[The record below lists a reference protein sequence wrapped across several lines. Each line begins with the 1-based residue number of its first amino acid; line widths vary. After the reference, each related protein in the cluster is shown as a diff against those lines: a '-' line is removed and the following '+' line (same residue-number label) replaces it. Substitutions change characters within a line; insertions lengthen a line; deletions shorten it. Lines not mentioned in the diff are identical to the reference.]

1 MENTDFYL
9 YLAVILSSFM
19 LSTALVPLIRRFALK
34 KNIVDMPEASARKV
48 HELPT
53 PLLGGWVIFLS
64 SAVAII
70 LIRYFHLADF
80 SDLPLRLFAAII
92 LASLVLVIGGT
103 LDDKFNLPP
112 YEQIIFPICAVIIV
126 MFGGLHISF
135 ITNPLAAAGGVIN
148 LSGIIGIIIAIIWL
162 LGMMY
167 TTKFLDGLDGL
178 VSGIAVIAS
187 IFIFLASLRW
197 DMPLSATGIWAL
209 ALAGACLGFLIFNWQ
224 PAKIFLGEGGS
235 IFIGFMLAVLSIITG
250 SKIITTLL
258 VLGIPALDVI
268 WVVTARLLSG
278 KSPFSG
284 DRSHLHYRLM
294 SLGMT
299 KKQVVWLLYFIAIG
313 FGSLGFIS
321 SSYGKMILVFC
332 LIAVMIIFS
341 TLLKVN
347 VKNKSYAK
355 DI

>member
-1 MENTDFYL
+1 
-9 YLAVILSSFM
+9 
-19 LSTALVPLIRRFALK
+19 
-34 KNIVDMPEASARKV
+34 
-48 HELPT
+48 
-53 PLLGGWVIFLS
+53 
-64 SAVAII
+64 
-70 LIRYFHLADF
+70 
-80 SDLPLRLFAAII
+80 
-92 LASLVLVIGGT
+92 
-103 LDDKFNLPP
+103 
-112 YEQIIFPICAVIIV
+112 
-126 MFGGLHISF
+126 
-135 ITNPLAAAGGVIN
+135 
-148 LSGIIGIIIAIIWL
+148 
-162 LGMMY
+162 
-167 TTKFLDGLDGL
+167 
-178 VSGIAVIAS
+178 
-187 IFIFLASLRW
+187 
-197 DMPLSATGIWAL
+197 
-209 ALAGACLGFLIFNWQ
+209 
-224 PAKIFLGEGGS
+224 LGEGGS

-258 VLGIPALDVI
+258 VMGIPALDVI
-268 WVVTARLLSG
+268 WVVIARLLSG